1 MKSFLLCS
9 FLLVFV
15 SCASYTKDFEPKER
29 TIERFTPDY
38 LKDFE
43 EKSFKISIDAFGNNF
58 GGILAVKKLEINH
71 YRLAFLNEFGGK
83 ILDFEIIERELK
95 LNYAIEELDRK
106 ILLNLLE
113 KDFAMLFSE
122 ENWIEAEY
130 SNHENRALQVSKFID
145 NKNLYYQFD
154 PSGKLLKIILANGKE
169 DIKIDLNDWEKS
181 FPKIEISHGKMPIK
195 IYLHLLNYQ

>member
-1 MKSFLLCS
+1 MKSFLLSS

-58 GGILAVKKLEINH
+58 GGILVVKKLDINH

-83 ILDFEIIERELK
+83 MLDFEIIERELK

-106 ILLNLLE
+106 VLLNLLE
-113 KDFAMLFSE
+113 KDFAILFSE
-122 ENWIEAEY
+122 ENLIEKEFVQ
-130 SNHENRALQVSKFID
+130 NENIILQTEKILG
-145 NKNLYYQFD
+145 NKNLFYEFNPD
-154 PSGKLLKIILANGKE
+154 GNLSKIALAKSKE
-169 DIKIDLNDWEKS
+169 KVTIMLRNKVHS

-195 IYLHLLNYQ
+195 IYLHLLENE